1 MAEVGGF
8 EVEASGFE
16 GGEQGLNAPAQAVI
30 GQGHLGMMIGGQNQ
44 EFGIDQRCRLVSGLP
59 GCLTH
64 LQSRLGAA
72 KRNPTLTENFGLVG
86 FLVA

>member
-1 MAEVGGF
+1 
-8 EVEASGFE
+8 
-16 GGEQGLNAPAQAVI
+16 
-30 GQGHLGMMIGGQNQ
+30 MMIGGQNQ